1 MDLRCLQGNTGIR
14 TVNPDKY
21 NFTDN
26 IPTRISNSVVNLSPP
41 KFLPVEKTVT
51 TWNHGDGRQTTTT
64 YINSVKIA
72 DGIHDKC
79 PKLQCRST
87 LIALDNGL
95 YRSQKCDNDYFL
107 ASTGIRL
114 TLDISPTDVLKGKVI
129 IFNELAE
136 QLLGKTSI

>member
-1 MDLRCLQGNTGIR
+1 M
-14 TVNPDKY
+14 
-21 NFTDN
+21 
-26 IPTRISNSVVNLSPP
+26 
-41 KFLPVEKTVT
+41 
-51 TWNHGDGRQTTTT
+51 
-64 YINSVKIA
+64 KIA

-136 QLLGKTSI
+136 QLLGKTSIQLANMREGELIELEQLIMKKKYKFIIGPGRNDSRH